1 MCCSL
6 YFQGLICIFECF
18 SDVVLLHLQV
28 CTYSIWTIACVPSW
42 KGKEKRKHEFATE
55 FHYMQWLKADYDDYK
70 CMEATAVRNINS
82 RETTGWLFLGACWV
96 VHVGVSPCGW
106 LHSENIYFCLSLYSF
121 GCVRLHICKPI
132 YIYVFQHPCI
142 CCYISIYVFFC
153 GWVDGNFRCMH
164 ALLGGCF
171 ILHMN

>member
-1 MCCSL
+1 MCVIL
-6 YFQGLICIFECF
+6 CIFRAWFAFLNAFLMLCYCICRF
-18 SDVVLLHLQV
+18 AHTVYGLCSFL
-28 CTYSIWTIACVPSW
+28 
-42 KGKEKRKHEFATE
+42 KGTHEFATE

-82 RETTGWLFLGACWV
+82 RETTGWLFLGACRV

-142 CCYISIYVFFC
+142 CCYISIYVFFLWMS
-153 GWVDGNFRCMH
+153 GRE
-164 ALLGGCF
+164 L
-171 ILHMN
+171 